1 MGGDIW
7 AGLSQ
12 FSDDMRVPFLNLP
25 DLYHSH
31 VHLFMLPIK
40 AHPQPPLPHP
50 GGVVR
55 LICEYWQTHQ
65 RHLAKKG
72 CENIM
77 FRQENLLSPCGKLT
91 PSPRSCHSD

>member
-31 VHLFMLPIK
+31 VNLFMLPIK
-40 AHPQPPLPHP
+40 ARP
-50 GGVVR
+50 
-55 LICEYWQTHQ
+55 
-65 RHLAKKG
+65 
-72 CENIM
+72 
-77 FRQENLLSPCGKLT
+77 
-91 PSPRSCHSD
+91 

>member
-31 VHLFMLPIK
+31 VNLFMLPIK
-40 AHPQPPLPHP
+40 AHPQPPLPNP

-65 RHLAKKG
+65 RHLVSK
-72 CENIM
+72 M
-77 FRQENLLSPCGKLT
+77 Q
-91 PSPRSCHSD
+91 